1 MIFFQVYQVAYVT
14 IKASIAPLPVAWVL
28 ERSLDGLN
36 FFPWQYFAESSGE
49 CRRRYGMPASQPK
62 PIFKTDDEVI
72 CLINYSKLY
81 YIDNQEVRDGQA
93 RGL

>member
-1 MIFFQVYQVAYVT
+1 
-14 IKASIAPLPVAWVL
+14 
-28 ERSLDGLN
+28 
-36 FFPWQYFAESSGE
+36 
-49 CRRRYGMPASQPK
+49 MPASQPK
-62 PIFKTDDEVI
+62 PLFKTDDEVI